1 MKRCK
6 GGWASRCV
14 QCWTTEAMGG
24 GAVRVDE
31 MSKVEL
37 LERWLRQ
44 PMATPV
50 DT

>member
-1 MKRCK
+1 M
-6 GGWASRCV
+6 
-14 QCWTTEAMGG
+14 G